1 MKLQEVKLI
10 NYSKTEDTVNAITHL
25 VGFPLGI
32 VALILCLHRSITS
45 GSKTG
50 IIASVIY
57 GISIMILYA
66 GSAMYHGAKP
76 GRLKKILRVIDHCNV
91 FLLIA
96 GSMTPYSLVAFRPDH
111 PVLCWVT
118 FSFAWGSALFGI
130 IMTSINQEKF
140 KTVQMIL
147 YIAIGWVLIFAI
159 KPMISIFSGIFKPG
173 LILLFVG
180 GGLYTI
186 GAIFCGI
193 GKKLPYFHAIFH
205 GFVLAGSIVQFVSVY
220 NYVLVM

>member
-1 MKLQEVKLI
+1 MKLQEVKLM
-10 NYSKTEDTVNAITHL
+10 NYSKTEDLVNSITHM

-32 VALILCLHRSITS
+32 VALALCLHRSIS
-45 GSKTG
+45 AGSRAG
-50 IIASVIY
+50 IVSSVIY
-57 GISIMILYA
+57 GISIIILYA
-66 GSAMYHGAKP
+66 GSALYHGVKP
-76 GRLKKILRVIDHCNV
+76 GKVKKVLRVIDHCNI

-96 GSMTPYSLVAFRPDH
+96 GSMTPYSLVAFQPTH

-118 FSFAWGSALFGI
+118 IGFAWGCALFGI

-147 YIAIGWVLIFAI
+147 YIAIGWILVFAI
-159 KPMISIFSGIFKPG
+159 KPMLSIFSGVLKPG

-205 GFVLAGSIVQFVSVY
+205 GFVLAGTIVQFLSVY